1 MMGRD
6 ATRRLLVVATALFM
20 ITGLVVLTW
29 SYRDMPIAEQPSWMT
44 WQLLSWPVLVFAL
57 LDGSRLMTMKSRGRG
72 VRADWLRIL
81 CHAAPACL
89 IVLAPAGLFTMLFG
103 AGSGLSMLDFPAA
116 KTMAALWFAASLF
129 HAVEVTP

>member
-1 MMGRD
+1 MGRD

-29 SYRDMPIAEQPSWMT
+29 SFRDMPIAEQPTWMT

-57 LDGSRLMTMKSRGRG
+57 LDGSRIMALKARGWG
-72 VRADWLRIL
+72 VAADWLRIL
-81 CHAAPACL
+81 CHAVPACI

-103 AGSGLSMLDFPAA
+103 PGSGLAMLDFPAA
-116 KTMAALWFAASLF
+116 KTMAALWCAASLF
-129 HAVEVTP
+129 HAVEVVP